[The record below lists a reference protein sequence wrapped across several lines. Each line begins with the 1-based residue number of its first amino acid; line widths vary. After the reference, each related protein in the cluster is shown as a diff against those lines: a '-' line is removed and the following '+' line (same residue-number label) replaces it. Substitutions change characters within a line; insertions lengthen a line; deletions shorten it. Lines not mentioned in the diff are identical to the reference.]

1 MSHLTYAY
9 VTTYGKNKVEVVG
22 VMESSQSEMARS
34 KTWPDSKN
42 STGDGPAAD
51 VISGAR
57 LENGDHV
64 SLENSILA
72 RVATNRRRRRSTNPA
87 PVSVRQRRFSRAATV
102 ES

>member
-1 MSHLTYAY
+1 MTFSRVEYSIHVMYLLGPPRSRGRD
-9 VTTYGKNKVEVVG
+9 GKL
-22 VMESSQSEMARS
+22 
-34 KTWPDSKN
+34 SKN
-42 STGDGPAAD
+42 SSAAD